1 MCLFCPP
8 LLLAYT
14 RPCACVCV
22 VYGDLICCRCYCCC
36 FFWRADHHRT
46 SAASHRAVINQ
57 RTRLIYFYSLTH
69 SNANLP
75 THKFADWPTKLII
88 TRSDVSERERERVL
102 RCGVILLI
110 IFRSV
115 FFCCCL
121 QCSRNSF
128 EIRFCTQHTPHG
140 LKMKWGLK
148 ARDLLFFCTRR
159 MFAIKVLFVLWHTR
173 ASDVV

>member
-1 MCLFCPP
+1 MAIWFAVDVIVVVFFC
-8 LLLAYT
+8 A
-14 RPCACVCV
+14 
-22 VYGDLICCRCYCCC
+22 LII
-36 FFWRADHHRT
+36 T

-69 SNANLP
+69 SNVNMP
-75 THKFADWPTKLII
+75 THKFADWPTELINI
-88 TRSDVSERERERVL
+88 TRSDVSERERVL

-110 IFRSV
+110 IFGSA

-128 EIRFCTQHTPHG
+128 EIRFCTQHTTHG

-148 ARDLLFFCTRR
+148 ARDLLLFLRR
-159 MFAIKVLFVLWHTR
+159 MFAIKVLFVLWQTAGVCR
-173 ASDVV
+173 CVTFCAVCARCESSDNFIDGR